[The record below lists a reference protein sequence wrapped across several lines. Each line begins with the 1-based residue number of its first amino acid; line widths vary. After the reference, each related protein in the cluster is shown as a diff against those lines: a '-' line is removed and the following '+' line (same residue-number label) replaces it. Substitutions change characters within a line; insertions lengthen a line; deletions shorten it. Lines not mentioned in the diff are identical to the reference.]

1 MDRYSNFI
9 KENKDIVE
17 FPIKKYISLI
27 RNIINNKIE
36 EGENKFEFNFLG
48 IGNLTL
54 PIRFYLIIKYNK
66 GGRKYSASVNEENI
80 LSNKFDGFDLNVFIS
95 DKEIDYNQVYSMINH
110 EMKHVYDLYYD
121 SNKNSLN
128 SIDGYHY
135 LKIKYSNNKYLL
147 DFIELSNLALKHELD
162 ARLRMIYD
170 KLRWLKTYDKTQ
182 LVSEFK
188 NTYIYK
194 SLMMLNDFNY
204 MILLGNVKK
213 DIIVQFTNDFI
224 KYFIKSNNIL
234 STESEILNFYKKS
247 KDSFKKISKE
257 YLENSY
263 KVIEELIKDKK
274 PYVENKLFSSN
285 LDYNKINEK
294 FLENIIKHIFK

>member
-1 MDRYSNFI
+1 
-9 KENKDIVE
+9 
-17 FPIKKYISLI
+17 
-27 RNIINNKIE
+27 
-36 EGENKFEFNFLG
+36 
-48 IGNLTL
+48 
-54 PIRFYLIIKYNK
+54 
-66 GGRKYSASVNEENI
+66 
-80 LSNKFDGFDLNVFIS
+80 
-95 DKEIDYNQVYSMINH
+95 
-110 EMKHVYDLYYD
+110 
-121 SNKNSLN
+121 
-128 SIDGYHY
+128 
-135 LKIKYSNNKYLL
+135 
-147 DFIELSNLALKHELD
+147 
-162 ARLRMIYD
+162 
-170 KLRWLKTYDKTQ
+170 
-182 LVSEFK
+182 
-188 NTYIYK
+188 
-194 SLMMLNDFNY
+194 MMLNDFNY

-213 DIIVQFTNDFI
+213 DIILQFTNDFI

>member
-1 MDRYSNFI
+1 
-9 KENKDIVE
+9 
-17 FPIKKYISLI
+17 
-27 RNIINNKIE
+27 
-36 EGENKFEFNFLG
+36 
-48 IGNLTL
+48 
-54 PIRFYLIIKYNK
+54 
-66 GGRKYSASVNEENI
+66 
-80 LSNKFDGFDLNVFIS
+80 
-95 DKEIDYNQVYSMINH
+95 MINH

-213 DIIVQFTNDFI
+213 DIILQFTNDFI